1 MENILTKVENNV
13 FYINTSVKIL
23 ESKEISMKNRIR
35 ICKVKAKLNDGSNI
49 PATFS
54 IENAGFNHYEIKLIP
69 SNIKNTLNYIFYLR
83 SRATEYYKNVP
94 LLKAI
99 QSKHSKMRRI
109 RPSLD

>member
-1 MENILTKVENNV
+1 MGNILTKVENNV

-54 IENAGFNHYEIKLIP
+54 IENTGFNRYEIKLIP
-69 SNIKNTLNYIFYLR
+69 SNTKKYFELR
-83 SRATEYYKNVP
+83 SVTKMF
-94 LLKAI
+94 LC
-99 QSKHSKMRRI
+99 SKLY
-109 RPSLD
+109 SLNIVRCGELDPV

>member
-69 SNIKNTLNYIFYLR
+69 SNIKKHFELHFL
-83 SRATEYYKNVP
+83 SP
-94 LLKAI
+94 Q
-99 QSKHSKMRRI
+99 QSYGVLQKCS
-109 RPSLD
+109 SAQSYTV